1 MTLIKKLIVK
11 IKTKSKNIFAKLY
24 PPNWSEELF
33 VLKKVKNTGL
43 WTYIISDPKGEE
55 IVGTFYE
62 NEFQKANQKQF
73 RTEKIIKS
81 KGDKLYVKWKGHS
94 SSVTVGLIKMSSIN
108 EWIFSRTKI
117 FSRSEIWIR
126 FV

>member
-1 MTLIKKLIVK
+1 MTLIKKLIVTIK
-11 IKTKSKNIFAKLY
+11 IKSKNIFEKIY
-24 PPNWSEELF
+24 TPNWSEELF

-73 RTEKIIKS
+73 RTEKIIKR
-81 KGDKLYVKWKGHS
+81 KGDKLFVKWEGHS